1 MDVFNCPPTEPI
13 SQTHSLTLS
22 LIKTC
27 SLLYP
32 SATPQKIP
40 IFITVSQKNII
51 FHRVMWAF
59 LGFFVSVRVSQ
70 RKQGKQEPSYLF
82 RSLSLFSYLS
92 FLFLSFYSVSLA
104 SPFHYFFSISLSCSS
119 PICLSLFLY
128 FSLRV
133 VGSWLLGSVF
143 S

>member
-1 MDVFNCPPTEPI
+1 MFSIVLQPNLSHRVTG
-13 SQTHSLTLS
+13 SQPRLLSLS

-27 SLLYP
+27 CQQYP

-82 RSLSLFSYLS
+82 PSLSLFSYLS
-92 FLFLSFYSVSLA
+92 FLFLSLYSVSLA
-104 SPFHYFFSISLSCSS
+104 SS
-119 PICLSLFLY
+119 LSLFLTHLS
-128 FSLRV
+128 FFFIIHLSVPLFLSL
-133 VGSWLLGSVF
+133 
-143 S
+143 

>member
-1 MDVFNCPPTEPI
+1 MFSIVLQPNLSHRVTA
-13 SQTHSLTLS
+13 SLTLSLS

-27 SLLYP
+27 CQQYP

-82 RSLSLFSYLS
+82 PSLSPFFYLS
-92 FLFLSFYSVSLA
+92 FLFLSLYSVSLA
-104 SPFHYFFSISLSCSS
+104 SS
-119 PICLSLFLY
+119 LSLFLTHLS
-128 FSLRV
+128 FFFITHLPVPLPLFLSL
-133 VGSWLLGSVF
+133 
-143 S
+143 

>member
-1 MDVFNCPPTEPI
+1 MFSIVLQPNP
-13 SQTHSLTLS
+13 SHSLAHSLS

-27 SLLYP
+27 CQQYP

-82 RSLSLFSYLS
+82 PSLSLFSYLS
-92 FLFLSFYSVSLA
+92 FLFLSLYSVSLA
-104 SPFHYFFSISLSCSS
+104 SSLSLFLTHLSFLFHYPSLCPSPSISLSV
-119 PICLSLFLY
+119 I
-128 FSLRV
+128 
-133 VGSWLLGSVF
+133 VGSRLLGSVF
-143 S
+143 L